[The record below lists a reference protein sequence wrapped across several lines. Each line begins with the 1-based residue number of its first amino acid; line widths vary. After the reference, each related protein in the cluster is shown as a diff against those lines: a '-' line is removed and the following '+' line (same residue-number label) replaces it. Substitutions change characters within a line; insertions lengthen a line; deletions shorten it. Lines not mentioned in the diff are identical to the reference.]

1 MILPSSPGTLARRH
15 VAGEPRRTAL
25 KKLYI
30 GNLPYQATEADL
42 QNWFGE
48 AGISVD
54 TVTLM
59 RDRISGEARG
69 FGFVELPDPEADR
82 AVQACNGKDFM
93 GRNLV
98 VNEARPL
105 REGGGG
111 GGRGRSGG
119 GGRGRGPRHDN

>member
-1 MILPSSPGTLARRH
+1 
-15 VAGEPRRTAL
+15 V

-42 QNWFGE
+42 QSWFGQ

-54 TVTLM
+54 SVTLM
-59 RDRISGEARG
+59 RDRYSGEARG
-69 FGFVELPDPEADR
+69 FGFVALPDGDADR
-82 AVQACNGKDFM
+82 AIQSCNGKDFQ
-93 GRNLV
+93 GRALV

-111 GGRGRSGG
+111 GGGRDRPGAG
-119 GGRGRGPRHDN
+119 GGRGGPR

>member
-1 MILPSSPGTLARRH
+1 M
-15 VAGEPRRTAL
+15 

-30 GNLPYQATEADL
+30 GNLPYQATEAEL
-42 QNWFGE
+42 RGWFGQ

-54 TVTLM
+54 SVTLM
-59 RDRISGEARG
+59 RDRYSGEARG
-69 FGFVELPDPEADR
+69 FGFVELPDGDADR
-82 AVQACNGKDFM
+82 AVQSCNGKDFQ

-111 GGRGRSGG
+111 GGGGRERSGG
-119 GGRGRGPRHDN
+119 GGRSGGRRDY

>member
-1 MILPSSPGTLARRH
+1 
-15 VAGEPRRTAL
+15 V

-42 QNWFGE
+42 QNWFGQ

-54 TVTLM
+54 SVTLM
-59 RDRISGEARG
+59 RDRYSGEARG
-69 FGFVELPDPEADR
+69 FGFVELQDAEADR
-82 AVQACNGKDFM
+82 AVQACNGKDFL
-93 GRNLV
+93 GRTLV

-111 GGRGRSGG
+111 GGAGRGRPGGGGG
-119 GGRGRGPRHDN
+119 GGRGRGTGGGGGGGRRDW